1 MENGFMEKKCF
12 AIEKKICF
20 LLLLSFISL
29 ICVCGKGSGKPD
41 VAITQA
47 DLLLGSWLN
56 ADHPQKPMLTFNNNQ
71 TYFLKF
77 MRSDQQ
83 YNGNY
88 HTSGDMIHVLDF
100 YCGTVIPGL
109 YRFSVKGNELSFVV
123 VDDAKCD
130 RSKFFSQTWKR
141 VK

>member
-1 MENGFMEKKCF
+1 MEKKCF
-12 AIEKKICF
+12 MVNNKIYALYLLSFF
-20 LLLLSFISL
+20 LLLFE
-29 ICVCGKGSGKPD
+29 CGKSSGKSTSTISMD
-41 VAITQA
+41 QT
-47 DLLLGSWLN
+47 DLLVGTWLN
-56 ADHPQKPMLTFNNNQ
+56 SDHPQKPMLTFNKNQ

-77 MRSDQQ
+77 LRSDDH

-109 YRFSVKGNELSFVV
+109 YRFSIKGNELSFNV
-123 VDDAKCD
+123 VDDSKCD
-130 RSKFFSQTWKR
+130 RTKFFSQKWKR